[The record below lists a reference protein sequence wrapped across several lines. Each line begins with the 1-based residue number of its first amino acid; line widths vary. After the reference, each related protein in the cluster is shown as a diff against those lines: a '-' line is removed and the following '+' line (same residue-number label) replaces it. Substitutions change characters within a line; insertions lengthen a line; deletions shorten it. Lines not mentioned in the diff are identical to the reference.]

1 MKNSYESPFSIRYA
15 SEEMQYLFSADKKF
29 KTWRR
34 LWVALARAEMKL
46 GLPVTEAQV
55 KELESHLDD
64 INYDVAEAR
73 EKQVRLDVMS
83 HVYAYGVQCPNA
95 KGIIHLGA
103 TSCYVG
109 DNTDVIIMKEA
120 LQVVRRK
127 LINVIDLLGGF
138 AEKYKDMPTLGFTHF
153 QPAQLT
159 TVGKRAT
166 LWIQDLVMDLEC
178 IDEQLAKKKLL
189 GSKGTTGTQASFLE
203 LFGGDHEKVKKLDLL
218 IAEKMGYEE
227 SCYSIIKHED
237 KDNKHIHILATKVDL
252 NGIKISDSMS
262 KINSGKIM
270 RKLEKDF
277 GLEIMEKGKTS
288 CNRTLGESHYR
299 QYFFDTALHKALRS
313 HNANE
318 RVTKVLKESET
329 YMMINTDLNKPYTNS
344 EWKIML
350 GDDVYEKMLEVLSDS
365 KFFNPLYKDELLA
378 VMDRIFPICKNVGEF
393 RDKLDEENYYMRL
406 ISDKGKSYYIYGI
419 PERNFYVKDKSL
431 PEKYRFGKIA
441 FEGQR
446 MAPDEQKHYLYN
458 KIFALL
464 NNVSDYD
471 AFKAK
476 LTESAINLVEHTNK
490 LGIYGLSFSISNIDS
505 PEIFNSSDISRRL
518 TYKNIQEYFRKEK
531 DHEVSVHIDTDVSKQ
546 DDYEVSVHDN
556 RKVSKGNDV
565 NKMVGTPIKPVVV
578 CYINTKQEWEREISY
593 MSPVSMMLSTIPL
606 DLGSEKRHSNQ
617 EDEMPFKKKKK
628 RKNKGLSL

>member
-1 MKNSYESPFSIRYA
+1 MIAELFEPFQDLELNRKIAYH
-15 SEEMQYLFSADKKF
+15 
-29 KTWRR
+29 
-34 LWVALARAEMKL
+34 L
-46 GLPVTEAQV
+46 GKIEKGV
-55 KELESHLDD
+55 
-64 INYDVAEAR
+64 AR
-73 EKQVRLDVMS
+73 ELFNS
-83 HVYAYGVQCPNA
+83 
-95 KGIIHLGA
+95 
-103 TSCYVG
+103 VG
-109 DNTDVIIMKEA
+109 DSLEDMRNTMPLVASLNDRIKFPYIEFVLSSPVGEELTDSKFVELAIEYMKE
-120 LQVVRRK
+120 
-127 LINVIDLLGGF
+127 
-138 AEKYKDMPTLGFTHF
+138 
-153 QPAQLT
+153 
-159 TVGKRAT
+159 
-166 LWIQDLVMDLEC
+166 
-178 IDEQLAKKKLL
+178 
-189 GSKGTTGTQASFLE
+189 
-203 LFGGDHEKVKKLDLL
+203 
-218 IAEKMGYEE
+218 MGYEE

-471 AFKAK
+471 AFKVK